1 MKIRQ
6 KEFNAILLQ
15 RIIFILSIID
25 SSITRYGW
33 CHDMI
38 MLKCTLST
46 CKTGG
51 GINFIKCQTKTR
63 MRNITR
69 LFEILFFT
77 DYAYML
83 LLRASI
89 MDKIRWI
96 MFHIQIRGSLNTY
109 ISLFKRKCWATSYP
123 AHRDIILFI
132 QDVSVVISTFF

>member
-1 MKIRQ
+1 MKIRW

-96 MFHIQIRGSLNTY
+96 MFHILIRGSLNTC
-109 ISLFKRKCWATSYP
+109 ISLFKRKS
-123 AHRDIILFI
+123 
-132 QDVSVVISTFF
+132 